1 MVKYIVRALVGPAE
15 KDIGQTGGVYHIR
28 TKNIFKIY
36 KTAMDCIN
44 NGNGGDFPEND
55 IESILKG
62 IDKFRVKNEIV
73 LIADNY
79 SSIRDFELVDSIN
92 VPVRVVLCNVQSY
105 INPQY
110 LGLALET
117 GGSIHTIENDLYA
130 LKEIPESIPIK
141 IGQHYYMRQASKFK
155 ALTLK

>member
-1 MVKYIVRALVGPAE
+1 
-15 KDIGQTGGVYHIR
+15 
-28 TKNIFKIY
+28 
-36 KTAMDCIN
+36 
-44 NGNGGDFPEND
+44 
-55 IESILKG
+55 
-62 IDKFRVKNEIV
+62 
-73 LIADNY
+73 
-79 SSIRDFELVDSIN
+79 VDSIN